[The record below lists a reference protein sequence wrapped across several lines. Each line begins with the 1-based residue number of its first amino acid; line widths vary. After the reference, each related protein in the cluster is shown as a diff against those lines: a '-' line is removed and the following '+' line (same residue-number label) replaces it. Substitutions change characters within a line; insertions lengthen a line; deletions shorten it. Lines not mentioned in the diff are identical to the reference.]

1 MEPNLFFPSPL
12 VRATQKDAYYQSQ
25 LVDQL
30 SALLRKLYGARF
42 IHSYTTEIG
51 AIADLLYHSLT
62 TLRGAR
68 TLGEEYCDIVH
79 LDADTVML
87 PGLAKRTGFVATV
100 VLVPYILTKLLPRFR
115 ARVKGKLDRAIA
127 QGEESLR
134 RQQFKLNMV
143 RTKAGSSSIDGG
155 KRGAVAG
162 PKVQVPITLK
172 VQKYLRNNLDTFTST
187 ENFLAVNLAVF
198 YFSGAYYHLAKR
210 MWGLRYIFTKHL
222 APHEQRAGYE
232 VLGVLLAAQLLAQT
246 YSHISAH
253 LTPTPPDDVVTPAIP
268 DMGAAVTGDNGGGV
282 GGQGITL
289 EDEKNMA
296 YMQGELA
303 RKCTLCLSPMTD
315 PTATSC
321 GHVFCWGC
329 IEEWCRNKPECP
341 LCRQGALVQHLLPLR
356 G

>member
-1 MEPNLFFPSPL
+1 M
-12 VRATQKDAYYQSQ
+12 
-25 LVDQL
+25 
-30 SALLRKLYGARF
+30 
-42 IHSYTTEIG
+42 
-51 AIADLLYHSLT
+51 LYHSLT

-79 LDADTVML
+79 LDADTFRL
-87 PGLAKRTGFVATV
+87 PGIAKRTGFVATI

-134 RQQFKLNMV
+134 RQQFKLNMARNTV
-143 RTKAGSSSIDGG
+143 EKGSTGGG
-155 KRGAVAG
+155 KCDTVVR
-162 PKVQVPITLK
+162 PKIQVPITLK
-172 VQKYLRNNLDTFTST
+172 VQKYLRNNFDTLTST
-187 ENFLAVNLAVF
+187 DNFLAVNLAVF

-210 MWGLRYIFTKHL
+210 MWGLRYIFTKRL
-222 APHEQRAGYE
+222 APHEQRVGYE
-232 VLGVLLAAQLLAQT
+232 VLGVLLAAQLLARA

-253 LTPTPPDDVVTPAIP
+253 MTPTPSDDAATPA
-268 DMGAAVTGDNGGGV
+268 MGAAVAGDDGSGV
-282 GGQGITL
+282 GVTL
-289 EDEKNMA
+289 EDEKMMA